1 MTKVWHY
8 IYSDK
13 ADPFF
18 NLALD
23 EVLFFENQKE
33 GSPPLFRIYGWDR
46 AAVSFGYFQKIE
58 QACNLRECEK
68 ENLPVIRR
76 ITGGRA
82 VYHHQDLTYCFMGCA
97 QTYPELGK
105 TVVETYRQISQ
116 AFLEGLKMLGVQA
129 EWEKMRFSLN
139 GKSSF
144 LPCFASTSIYEVTH
158 QGKKLIGSA
167 QKRVGSW
174 FIQQGSMPLDSQT
187 TRQKIFLT
195 NGNHSYS
202 GFEKKFTSL
211 EEILGRHINLKE
223 VADVFKTGWE
233 NFWNVK
239 LEEISLSPEV
249 IGQARE
255 LAELKYR
262 QKSWNLWR

>member
-1 MTKVWHY
+1 M
-8 IYSDK
+8 
-13 ADPFF
+13 
-18 NLALD
+18 ALD

-33 GSPPLFRIYGWDR
+33 GSPPLFRIYGWER
-46 AAVSFGYFQKIE
+46 TAVSLGYFQKIE

-82 VYHHQDLTYCFMGCA
+82 VYHHQDLTYCFMGGV

-105 TVVETYRQISQ
+105 TVLETYRQTSQ
-116 AFLEGLKMLGVQA
+116 ALLEGLKMLGVQA
-129 EWEKMRFSLN
+129 EWEKRKFTLKGQGSD
-139 GKSSF
+139 
-144 LPCFASTSIYEVTH
+144 LPCFASSSIYEVTY

-195 NGNHSYS
+195 NGNYSDS
-202 GFEKKFTSL
+202 GFEKKFTGL
-211 EEILGRHINLKE
+211 AEILNRQINLKD
-223 VADVFKTGWE
+223 VADIFKTAWE
-233 NFWNVK
+233 KFWNVK

-249 IGQARE
+249 IDHARE
-255 LAELKYR
+255 LVELKYH